1 MRLSIRLAVVL
12 VATALAANVAS
23 SSVSAQTLKTV
34 QERGALNCGVSQG
47 LIGFSIADDKG
58 AWSGFDVDFCRAVAA
73 AVFGDPSKVHFV
85 PLTADERF
93 TALHDKQIDLLSR
106 NSTWTMGRETELGL
120 VFAGVTYYDG
130 QAFLVPKS
138 RNLQSALEL
147 DGSKVCVQSGTTTE
161 PNFVD
166 YFETNHMKYEI
177 VRRETAAETLAAYR
191 DGQCNVLTSDEFGP
205 LCAAPATAAAGRPC
219 DSARRHLQGAARPGG
234 TPGRHAMVQYRPL
247 GQFRDDRRGGIGRGN
262 QYARRGQAIEQA

>member
-120 VFAGVTYYDG
+120 VFAGVTDTCG
-130 QAFLVPKS
+130 MGLLLARMPWNRVSPPANQ
-138 RNLQSALEL
+138 NCSARSAAMIAAPPEAA
-147 DGSKVCVQSGTTTE
+147 TT
-161 PNFVD
+161 
-166 YFETNHMKYEI
+166 
-177 VRRETAAETLAAYR
+177 
-191 DGQCNVLTSDEFGP
+191 
-205 LCAAPATAAAGRPC
+205 AAPAANGAGALPKKAAVSIS
-219 DSARRHLQGAARPGG
+219 DS
-234 TPGRHAMVQYRPL
+234 
-247 GQFRDDRRGGIGRGN
+247 
-262 QYARRGQAIEQA
+262 